1 METLGERI
9 KDALASSGKS
19 QAGLAAACGV
29 SAPSVSDWVSGK
41 TKSMKARTAI
51 RAAEYLGVSLTWL
64 TEGRGKKQP
73 ERLSP
78 SSDRQSG
85 MPVAKSPQLI
95 DLTEHPDLV
104 PIKRVRFKLAA
115 GVHGYAIEV
124 DNGDSAPVFFR
135 RDWMERNG
143 YRAERL
149 AAFRVCGASMEPSL
163 WDDDLVV
170 VNLDDTQPSDGDV
183 FAVSY
188 EGEPG
193 VKRLRRD
200 GGEWWLVSDNADQR
214 RFAPKRCHED
224 TQILGRVIYKQS
236 ERI

>member
-1 METLGERI
+1 M
-9 KDALASSGKS
+9 
-19 QAGLAAACGV
+19 
-29 SAPSVSDWVSGK
+29 
-41 TKSMKARTAI
+41 
-51 RAAEYLGVSLTWL
+51 
-64 TEGRGKKQP
+64 
-73 ERLSP
+73 
-78 SSDRQSG
+78 
-85 MPVAKSPQLI
+85 
-95 DLTEHPDLV
+95 

-135 RDWMERNG
+135 RDWMTRNG
-143 YRAERL
+143 YLAEKL

-163 WDDDLVV
+163 WADDLVV
-170 VNLDDTQPSDGDV
+170 VNLADTQPSDGDV

-193 VKRLRRD
+193 IKRMRRD
-200 GGEWWLVSDNADQR
+200 AGEWWLVSDNTDQR

-224 TQILGRVIYKQS
+224 TQIIGRVIYKQS